1 MTRNRWLIGV
11 SLSVVLVG
19 CVGSGQKA
27 PPGSLP
33 GPGSTAPP
41 PAWPPGGQARPSGMA
56 PPPGS
61 GLTKTSAQA
70 EAASGLL
77 AGQVLDRLNRRPAGA
92 AIQVVDLQEVPGNNT
107 GARIEVSAD
116 SKGYFIIQGLKPG
129 RSYQLIARQKDGTR
143 LFSGTVVA
151 RPPDPRL
158 TIFVAEDLAGSETP
172 LPPEPTVLPNKNT
185 PAKPPAAALQSPEP
199 AAAIT
204 APATPMPAPVTNEVV
219 PAPIAP
225 LPAAPPA
232 PASAPL
238 VQPMSP
244 PAQPASTNSAI
255 KPERIAS
262 ATSGLAS
269 AAPTLSIPSPGS
281 GRSNGP
287 SLDIP
292 ETTVAPPACVLVGNR
307 LESLVLR
314 DMDGRPWD
322 FKKDRRGKV
331 VLLDFWYSTCRPCL
345 NSIPDL
351 VKLQGMYE
359 PFGLQVVG
367 LAYESGAFDEQVRKV
382 RATQSRLR
390 VNYISLLGGGDNC
403 PVRQQFDV
411 QSFPSLVLVDEQGR
425 ILWRSRKGEGVS
437 RQALGEAET
446 EIRRRLNLPVR

>member
-19 CVGSGQKA
+19 CVGSGQKT
-27 PPGSLP
+27 PPGSPP

-41 PAWPPGGQARPSGMA
+41 PAWPPGGPSRPSGMA

-92 AIQVVDLQEVPGNNT
+92 AIQVVDLQEVPGNAT

-172 LPPEPTVLPNKNT
+172 QPPEPTVLPNKNI
-185 PAKPPAAALQSPEP
+185 PIKPPAAALQPPE
-199 AAAIT
+199 T
-204 APATPMPAPVTNEVV
+204 GQPMAAPVPISAPPANEIV

-225 LPAAPPA
+225 LPAAPP
-232 PASAPL
+232 PATAPL
-238 VQPMSP
+238 VQPTSPP
-244 PAQPASTNSAI
+244 PAQPASSNSAI

-262 ATSGLAS
+262 STTALAAS
-269 AAPTLSIPSPGS
+269 SPTLSIPSGGI

-287 SLDIP
+287 SLDMP
-292 ETTVAPPACVLVGNR
+292 EATVAPPACVLVGNR

-314 DMDGRPWD
+314 DLDGRPWD

-359 PFGLQVVG
+359 PFGLQIVG
-367 LAYESGAFDEQVRKV
+367 LAYESGSFDEQVRKV
-382 RATQSRLR
+382 RATQSKLR
-390 VNYISLLGGGDNC
+390 VNYISLLGGGDTC

-437 RQALGEAET
+437 RNALGEAET
-446 EIRRRLNLPVR
+446 EIRRRLNLPNR

>member
-1 MTRNRWLIGV
+1 
-11 SLSVVLVG
+11 
-19 CVGSGQKA
+19 
-27 PPGSLP
+27 
-33 GPGSTAPP
+33 
-41 PAWPPGGQARPSGMA
+41 MA

-92 AIQVVDLQEVPGNNT
+92 AIQVVDLQEVPGNAT

-172 LPPEPTVLPNKNT
+172 QPPEPTVLPNKNV
-185 PAKPPAAALQSPEP
+185 PIKPPAAALQPPEP
-199 AAAIT
+199 AASIA
-204 APATPMPAPVTNEVV
+204 APVPMPAPVTNDVV

-225 LPAAPPA
+225 LPAATT
-232 PASAPL
+232 PL
-238 VQPMSP
+238 VQPTSPP

-262 ATSGLAS
+262 ATTALAAS
-269 AAPTLSIPSPGS
+269 SPTLSIPSGGI

-287 SLDIP
+287 SLDMP
-292 ETTVAPPACVLVGNR
+292 EATVVPPACVLVGNR

-314 DMDGRPWD
+314 DLDGRPWD

-359 PFGLQVVG
+359 PFGLQIIG
-367 LAYESGAFDEQVRKV
+367 LAYESGSFDEQVRKV
-382 RATQSRLR
+382 RATQSKLR

-411 QSFPSLVLVDEQGR
+411 HSFPSLVLVDEQGR

-437 RQALGEAET
+437 RNALGEAET
-446 EIRRRLNLPVR
+446 EIRRRLNLPTR